1 MNDNLVMILAY
12 NESKNIQKTIEGLV
26 DKFDIVLVVNDCS
39 TDSTPKILDN
49 LETVYKNLYILNNKK
64 NMGAGRSFQI
74 GANYIINKLKNIE
87 NIIKVDG
94 DGQFEEKDV
103 IQISNLL
110 KTDDVS
116 YIKSNRF
123 WDSGIEGE
131 IPSIRYFGNSL
142 ASMLIKFVTGQFG
155 MNDPLNGLMGF
166 KNSFLR
172 KINIPRYFNRYGYP
186 FYINTLSV
194 KLKISTLEINNTVKY
209 NIGEKSQLKA
219 IPVLTKLI
227 YFSTVYFF
235 KNINLK
241 LKDSNLQISGLLDIF
256 FIATQV
262 LSYFALYKL
271 LSIRF
276 FNVIG
281 IQSNWL
287 IIFLIIQIF
296 SFVVIYYSKSL
307 ENNYRSKFI
316 NFLNL

>member
-1 MNDNLVMILAY
+1 MNNNLLMILAY

-49 LETVYKNLYILNNKK
+49 LGTVYKNLYILNNKK
-64 NMGAGRSFQI
+64 NMGAGKSFQI
-74 GANYIINKLKNIE
+74 GTNYIISKFENIE
-87 NIIKVDG
+87 NIIKIDG
-94 DGQFEEKDV
+94 DGQFKEKDV
-103 IQISNLL
+103 IHISNLL
-110 KTDDVS
+110 KTGDVS

-166 KNSFLR
+166 KNNFLR
-172 KINIPRYFNRYGYP
+172 KINMPRYFNRYGYP

-194 KLKISTLEINNTVKY
+194 KLKISTLEVKNTVKY

-219 IPVLTKLI
+219 LPVLTKLI
-227 YFSTVYFF
+227 YFSIVYFF
-235 KNINLK
+235 KNINIK

-256 FIATQV
+256 FIAAQI
-262 LSYFALYKL
+262 LSYFAMYKM

-276 FNVIG
+276 FNVAG

-296 SFVVIYYSKSL
+296 SFVILYYSKSL